1 MEFTSLAVAFASIG
15 RFLRLS
21 DFFGPPEE
29 EKSFLIFT
37 ALFVATA
44 DAHVNLHTW
53 RLGRLLNE
61 FLQITFGD
69 FPGVDRKGLRQPLA
83 LGMTGGDEMLTCHKQ
98 HPAHEEHL
106 EIRPDKYRALHSP
119 IFPPESLVYPDLNV
133 DR

>member
-1 MEFTSLAVAFASIG
+1 MEFTSLAAAFASIG

-29 EKSFLIFT
+29 EKSLLIFT

-61 FLQITFGD
+61 FLHITFGD
-69 FPGVDRKGLRQPLA
+69 FPGVDRKGLRILWGWS
-83 LGMTGGDEMLTCHKQ
+83 LTGGKGSGSTI
-98 HPAHEEHL
+98 P
-106 EIRPDKYRALHSP
+106 
-119 IFPPESLVYPDLNV
+119 
-133 DR
+133 